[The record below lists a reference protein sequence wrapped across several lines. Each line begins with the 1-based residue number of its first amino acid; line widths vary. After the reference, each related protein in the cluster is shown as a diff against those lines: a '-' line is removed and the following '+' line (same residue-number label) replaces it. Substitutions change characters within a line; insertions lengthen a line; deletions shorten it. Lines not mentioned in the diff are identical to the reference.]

1 MLTNLG
7 GGQQRESP
15 SSSRRVPAATAAAPA
30 AAEGR
35 SLGAK
40 AGERTFLYPLGADVA
55 GKAVPGRMPGGLV
68 TVPKLGIEKPMRHV
82 RSLPLFPLP
91 SDAAAPRAS

>member
-1 MLTNLG
+1 M
-7 GGQQRESP
+7 
-15 SSSRRVPAATAAAPA
+15 APA
-30 AAEGR
+30 Q
-35 SLGAK
+35 
-40 AGERTFLYPLGADVA
+40 GERTFPLSARRRRVA
-55 GKAVPGRMPGGLV
+55 GKGGVPGRMPGGLV